1 MKYWTELMQL
11 EDASIQL
18 ESAVATFKA
27 VNCGIHQLST
37 EEMEMAYWNVEKQ
50 LTDLG
55 LCWDQLIMGITS
67 GVRVLI
73 NDKLTSSNEDRAVS
87 VNIFTNEGFVKQNWS
102 KYKL

>member
-37 EEMEMAYWNVEKQ
+37 EEMEMAYWNIEKQ
-50 LTDLG
+50 LTDLQERIAA
-55 LCWDQLIMGITS
+55 D
-67 GVRVLI
+67 
-73 NDKLTSSNEDRAVS
+73 
-87 VNIFTNEGFVKQNWS
+87 FQNLFETIRDDEIEP
-102 KYKL
+102 KKKGKK